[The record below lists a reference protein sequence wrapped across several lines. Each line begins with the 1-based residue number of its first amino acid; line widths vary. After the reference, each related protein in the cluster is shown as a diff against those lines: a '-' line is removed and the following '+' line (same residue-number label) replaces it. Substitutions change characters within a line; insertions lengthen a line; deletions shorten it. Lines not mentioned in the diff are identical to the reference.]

1 VTPVDYDYL
10 RKLLKDRSGL
20 VLSADKQYLV
30 ESRLLPIARRVGVRN
45 LSDLVAKLKTPGS
58 EPLIVEVVEAMTTNE
73 SFFFRDKI
81 PFDHFR
87 EFMLPSLLKTRAAQ
101 HRIRIWCAAASTG
114 QEPYSLAMMLKDM
127 AGPLGGW
134 RTEIIATDLS
144 NEVLEKARAG
154 LYSQFEVQRG
164 LPIQLLM
171 KYFTQSGDTW
181 QISPEIRAMVQ
192 FRPLNLLSD
201 FSQLGT
207 FDVVFC
213 RNVLIYFDQPTKIG
227 VLERLARIT
236 EPDGYLVLG
245 AAETVVGLTECFR
258 PLADRRGLYVP
269 NAATARAAGN
279 GFSALKAAAV
289 AAMR

>member
-1 VTPVDYDYL
+1 MTPFDYDYL

-30 ESRLLPIARRVGVRN
+30 ESRLLPIARRVGTGN
-45 LSDLVAKLKTPGS
+45 LSDLVAKLKNPGA
-58 EPLIVEVVEAMTTNE
+58 EPLIVDVVEAMTTNE

-87 EFMLPSLLKTRAAQ
+87 EFMVPSLLRARAGQ

-114 QEPYSLAMMLKDM
+114 QEPYSLAMILKEM
-127 AGPLGGW
+127 GGLLAGW
-134 RTEIIATDLS
+134 RIEILATDLA
-144 NEVLEKARAG
+144 NDVLEKARAG

-171 KYFTQSGDTW
+171 KYFAQSGDTW

-201 FSQLGT
+201 FAGLGT

-227 VLERLARIT
+227 VLERLARVM

-245 AAETVVGLTECFR
+245 AAETVVGLTEVFR
-258 PLADRRGLYVP
+258 PLAARRGLYMP
-269 NAATARAAGN
+269 SPAAARAASP